1 MKQKWML
8 VALGLGLAATAAAAT
23 PKLEFD
29 RTVYN
34 FGSTSSVPSLSGK
47 FNYTNTGDAE
57 LKLQKPMPDCGCT
70 VAILQPETLQPGEK
84 GELVFTLSLAGL
96 QGRIVKTIAVPS
108 NDPRT
113 PLALLTL
120 QAEYRPKF
128 EVTPLTV
135 NVNDLR
141 GGGTGSGT
149 FIVHRT
155 DGARLVVSRLDS
167 GAGVD
172 ARAET
177 VDEQTARVVFQVQAF
192 GSARRFS
199 DMVRVYAEGEANPV
213 GTVTVYGR
221 VVGDLVVAP
230 ETLFWGL
237 ANTVNWPGN
246 GGNSVAVQTLTVTA
260 TTTNAPLAISDL
272 SWDVPDL
279 MVQAVQIEKGRSYSI
294 VARLSKPPKESVKGT
309 ITFSTGVRSQP
320 QVVVPVVINVMR

>member
-1 MKQKWML
+1 MI
-8 VALGLGLAATAAAAT
+8 VAFGLGMAATAMAAM

-34 FGSTSSVPSLSGK
+34 FGLTSGVPSLSGK
-47 FNYTNTGDAE
+47 FIYTNTGDAE

-70 VAILQPETLQPGEK
+70 VAMLQPDTLQPGEK
-84 GELVFTLSLAGL
+84 GELVFTLTLAGL

-141 GGGTGSGT
+141 GGATGTGT
-149 FIVHRT
+149 FMVHRT
-155 DGARLVVSRLDS
+155 DGARLVISRLDS
-167 GAGVD
+167 GAGVE

-177 VDEQTARVVFQVQAF
+177 VDDQTTRVVLQVQAF

-199 DMVRVYAEGEANPV
+199 DMVRVYAEGETSPV

-221 VVGDLVVAP
+221 VVGDLLVAP

-237 ANTVNWPGN
+237 ANTMNWPGS
-246 GGNSVAVQTLTVTA
+246 GGDSVAVRTLTVTA

-272 SWDVPDL
+272 NWDVPDL
-279 MVQAVQIEKGRSYSI
+279 MVQEVQIEKGKNYSI
-294 VARLSKPPKESVKGT
+294 IARLTKPPKESVKGT
-309 ITFSTGVRSQP
+309 ITFSTGVPSQP
-320 QVVVPVVINVMR
+320 QVVVPVTINVMR